1 MTPWQDIEAETVILV
16 VADSLRADVADSELD
31 YLGRL
36 ADDYAKYEAAF
47 APGASTP
54 SSMPG
59 IVQSRLPIDHR
70 GYGLTLPPEI
80 PTLAEALASYDVKC
94 AAWHSNVYVGAEHG
108 FDRGF
113 DTYSDVLHGDRNGSG
128 DQLTG
133 NESSWRDVMRE
144 LTNSLG
150 VRKQAERVFER
161 FKRYGIVD
169 ANPKV
174 PADRLVD
181 ICLGW
186 LPDRPDHNRRFAWL
200 HLMDTHLPYFPSK
213 SHRRQANAP
222 VSSRIVYDLWKRLIE
237 EPESLTDNDVEQL
250 RRLYVGEGKYIDS
263 QIRWLVEEL
272 HERGLWED
280 AVIVFTADHGEL
292 FRDREVPYEVNLKH
306 PDYLCEELTHVPL
319 VIAGGAIPDR
329 SSSRLA
335 SGLDLAPTIAELF
348 SVERPDEWIG
358 TVLDGPSFQDRKRIV
373 SALAH
378 TYGGGTGARVERDA
392 VHVGIRTQERALL
405 WWLDNSPSTEYYR
418 RTPDGE
424 VEILAEEV
432 GDGFEAE
439 IDIAEQCANQYVDVR
454 GRGESGGQVSQ
465 RLKDLGY
472 VE

>member
-1 MTPWQDIEAETVILV
+1 MTAWEDIEAETVILV
-16 VADSLRADVADSELD
+16 VADSLRADVTDSELD
-31 YLGRL
+31 YLDRL
-36 ADDYAKYEAAF
+36 ADDNAKYNAAF

-59 IVQSRLPIDHR
+59 IIQSRLPIDHR

-80 PTLAEALASYDVKC
+80 PTLAQTLSSDDIKC
-94 AAWHSNVYVGAEHG
+94 AAWHSNVYVSAEHG

-113 DTYSDVLHGDRNGSG
+113 DTYADLLHGDGSGSG
-128 DQLTG
+128 DQLAS

-144 LTNSLG
+144 LTDSLG
-150 VRKQAERVFER
+150 VQSQAERVFEQ
-161 FKRYGIVD
+161 FKRHGIVD

-181 ICLGW
+181 TCLNW
-186 LPDRPDHNRRFAWL
+186 LPDRSDQTRRFAWL
-200 HLMDTHLPYFPSK
+200 HLMDTHLPYFPPK
-213 SHRRQANAP
+213 PYRQQADAP
-222 VSSRIVYDLWKRLIE
+222 VSSRIVYDLWKKLIE
-237 EPESLTDNDVEQL
+237 KPESLTDADVEQL

-263 QIRWLVEEL
+263 QLRRLVEEL
-272 HERGLWED
+272 RERGLWED
-280 AVIVFTADHGEL
+280 AAIIFTADHGEL

-329 SSSRLA
+329 NTSHLA

-358 TVLDGPSFQDRKRIV
+358 TVLDGSAFHERQTIV

-392 VHVGIRTQERALL
+392 VHVGVRTEERALL
-405 WWLDNSPSTEYYR
+405 WWLDKSTSTEYYQ
-418 RTPDGE
+418 RTPNGE
-424 VEILAEEV
+424 VGVPAEEV
-432 GDGFEAE
+432 HDSFDDELS
-439 IDIAEQCANQYVDVR
+439 IAKQCADQYVDVR
-454 GRGESGGQVSQ
+454 GRGESGGEVSQ